1 MPQPPDICLSKQA
14 QLADLA
20 NGLRHLLTIARQGEW
35 DQVTDY
41 CDQLLP
47 ILAAV
52 EKTDFSLGT
61 GLLPG
66 RVDMQETIA
75 LMHSAIEK
83 CSERKAQIAPLI
95 EALAPAKPD

>member
-1 MPQPPDICLSKQA
+1 MAQPPDIGLSEQM

-52 EKTDFSLGT
+52 EKADFS
-61 GLLPG
+61 PG
-66 RVDMQETIA
+66 RGSLASRNDIQETIA
-75 LMHSAIEK
+75 LMQSAIEK

-95 EALAPAKPD
+95 NALAHAKPD